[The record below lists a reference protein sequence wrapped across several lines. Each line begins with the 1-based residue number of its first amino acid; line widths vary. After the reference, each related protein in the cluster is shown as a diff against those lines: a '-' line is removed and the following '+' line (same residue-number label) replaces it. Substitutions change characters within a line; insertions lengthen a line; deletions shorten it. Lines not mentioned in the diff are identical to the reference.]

1 MMVTWEEILKTL
13 QVEGYIQ
20 GRLEDVE
27 RHAEVMDTLVQIKG
41 HLQEQVSHFLKYY
54 DTVFIDNYFLH

>member
-1 MMVTWEEILKTL
+1 MF

-27 RHAEVMDTLVQIKG
+27 RHTEVMDTLVQIKG
-41 HLQEQVSHFLKYY
+41 HLQEQVSQPLEYY
-54 DTVFIDNYFLH
+54 DTVFD

>member
-1 MMVTWEEILKTL
+1 MS

-27 RHAEVMDTLVQIKG
+27 RHDEVMNTLVQIKG
-41 HLQEQVSHFLKYY
+41 HLQEQVSRPLEYY
-54 DTVFIDNYFLH
+54 DTVLY